1 MMGVMSRFLVCTHP
15 ITGHV
20 NPAIEIARKLVERGH
35 EVRIYTGKKFKAKV
49 ETAGTTF
56 QPMVKAYDYDD
67 SDYDKAF
74 PGRSALK
81 GINQIKFDFTEVF
94 IRRAPEQVADLRE
107 IFKTW
112 TPDVVLGDPGFAGA
126 RFLYELGEIKAFAVF
141 NISVLGLPSKDV
153 PPFGLGM
160 LPDYSPIGKLKN
172 KTLSFMASNVVFK
185 DVNAA
190 LKEERGK
197 FGLKPTPFSP
207 IFSEML
213 YLQPSIPAIEYP
225 RSDLP
230 PSAHFIGALIPQ
242 FKGEFNP
249 PEWWHEVTNATKP
262 VVLVTQGTVAT
273 NADELITP
281 ALQALANEDVLVVAT
296 TGGKAL
302 NGPLPANARV
312 ASFIP
317 FNQLMPHISAMLTNG
332 GYGGVTI
339 ALANGVP
346 VVAGGTTE
354 DKPEVGNRV
363 AYAGAGINLKT
374 NTPTPDQIRDAVKQ
388 VLSDASYRN
397 KARQLQAE
405 YARHDAPAEAAM
417 LLEKLAAT
425 RQPVLNAE
433 ALFAPAALMGKAAL
447 LTH

>member
-1 MMGVMSRFLVCTHP
+1 MSRFLVCTHP

-20 NPAIEIARKLVERGH
+20 NPAIEIVRTLVERGH
-35 EVRIYTGKKFKAKV
+35 EVRVYTGKKFKAKV
-49 ETAGTTF
+49 EAAGATF
-56 QPMVKAYDYDD
+56 APMTKAYDYDD

-74 PGRSALK
+74 PGRAALK
-81 GINQIKFDFTEVF
+81 GINQIKFDFTEIF
-94 IRRAPEQVADLRE
+94 IRRAPEQVADLRAM
-107 IFKTW
+107 FKIW
-112 TPDVVLGDPGFAGA
+112 PPDVVLSDPGFAGT

-172 KTLSFMASNVVFK
+172 KALSFMASNVVFK

-190 LKEERGK
+190 LKEERAR
-197 FGLKPTPFSP
+197 FGLKPEPFSP
-207 IFSEML
+207 VFSEML

-249 PEWWHEVTNATKP
+249 PDWWHEVTGATKP

-273 NADELITP
+273 NADELIIP

-296 TGGKAL
+296 TGGKPF
-302 NGPLPANARV
+302 NGPVPANARV

-317 FNQLMPHISAMLTNG
+317 FNQLMPHVDLMVTNG

-346 VVAGGTTE
+346 VIAGGTTE

-363 AYAGAGINLKT
+363 AYAGVGINLKT
-374 NTPTPDQIRDAVKQ
+374 NTPAPEQIRAAVNQ
-388 VLSDASYRN
+388 VLGNASYRD

-405 YARHDAPAEAAM
+405 YARHDGPTEAAV
-417 LLEKLAAT
+417 LLEKLAET
-425 RQPVLNAE
+425 KRPVLNAQ
-433 ALFAPAALMGKAAL
+433 APLATTVGTSTPARLA
-447 LTH
+447 H